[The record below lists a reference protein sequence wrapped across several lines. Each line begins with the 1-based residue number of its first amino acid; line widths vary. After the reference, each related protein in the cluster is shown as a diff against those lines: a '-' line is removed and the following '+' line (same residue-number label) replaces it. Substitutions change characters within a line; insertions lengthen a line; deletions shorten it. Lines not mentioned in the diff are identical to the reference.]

1 MAQWWRIH
9 LPMEEMWVPSLG
21 QEDPLEKEMAIH
33 SSILAWKIP
42 WAEKPGAL
50 QSMGSLE
57 IYVPPVDTS
66 RRLWAGHVM
75 LITQVVKQAGRWS
88 HEPNSHGGLAARAP
102 HAHRGVVGGDSR
114 WSEPPPARSSH
125 CCVPKAHFPSADT
138 VCLDPLKVTE
148 GVLSKPLRIWSSFF
162 LSSSPAFP
170 KHQWEKE
177 VSVRIGNRK
186 ELWSPGL
193 EEGKIWG
200 FSQII
205 WNNKRMGFRELCFL
219 FVPKR
224 LLTVEVLRF
233 GPKEKWSYKT

>member
-33 SSILAWKIP
+33 SSILAWKVP

-88 HEPNSHGGLAARAP
+88 HEPNSHGGLAAHAP

-114 WSEPPPARSSH
+114 WSEPPPACSSH

-186 ELWSPGL
+186 ELCSPGL